1 MNSLFGLSMTYIAIA
16 CVILTLLIFVA
27 VAWIAVRN
35 PVMFKM
41 GIRNIPR
48 RPAQTTL
55 IVIGLMLSTLI
66 MSAAFGTGDT
76 LTTSV
81 TNEVYDIAGE
91 TDEII
96 RWDAEKQPAPVEQ
109 QVIPLAEIE
118 RWQAQFADDPDI
130 EALAPFLQE
139 QIPILNTRTQLNE
152 PLSDLVGFRNED
164 LRTFGGLFD
173 IDGNE
178 LELTPGEI
186 VVNKSLADEIDAQPG
201 DVLRLFYQG
210 EAIEF
215 TVKAIAPDS
224 VLSGTLNTAS
234 KEGAVVEFAELT
246 RITGKG
252 ENADAVLVSNHGG
265 VKDGIDLTDT
275 VIDKLEAA
283 IGDQPYSV
291 DALKR
296 DNVEF
301 AELLGNAFTTIF
313 VVFGLFSIAAGVLLI
328 FLIFVML
335 AAERK
340 PEMGMARAVG
350 AKRRQL
356 VESFLAEGMGYD
368 LGAALVGLVAGVGV
382 TALMVEIIK
391 AAAGDNLGVQLRLSV
406 TPRSMI
412 TAFCLGVIATF
423 IVIFASSWRASR
435 LNITAAIRD
444 LPETKPINPETATWR
459 GYLRAALN
467 GVIAFGL
474 PVGLLL
480 FLAGPIGLLLGAPLA
495 LIGLVSPWV
504 YVLRGSNFALPRD
517 HRTDEG
523 PPKWPWILGLAIPV
537 IGWFLILPWYFL
549 ALLLTRLVRDRR
561 PHGLATWLVIAG
573 IVVPPLGFVLVLL
586 QNPRA
591 RIVWSTGLAFAFA
604 LAGVVMT
611 FAGLD
616 QNSQFLFF
624 GGVSVLFLFA
634 AETLRFFGIAER
646 PSFTITSA
654 LLLLLW
660 YLPTSFYEK
669 TVGELNGD
677 IEMFFLSGMVMVT
690 AAVFIVVYNADII
703 LPAIASVSSRFGRIL
718 PAIRTGIAYPLS
730 ARFRTGMTMIM
741 IGLIMFSLVMMATMN
756 TNFARVFLNDES
768 RGGYDE
774 IVQVNGN
781 NLIDDFRG
789 TLEQA
794 GVDTSTI
801 TQVAELRVAYPY
813 EAEVENRDQK
823 EGSDDEIP
831 EFLRYAVIG
840 ADNAFLETNAIEM
853 KYLAEGYNSTEE
865 VWAAIREDPTL
876 AVIPA
881 SLQTPPDPI
890 FSAQM
895 GDDIL
900 QLDSLEDGFA
910 PFTLRLRNPA
920 TSEETTI
927 TVIGVMKEAA
937 DTFLSLGPAFS
948 GTTGIVTGID
958 TMTTTFPDAQ
968 GQRFYLSVAD
978 GVDNEEHA
986 KSIEAALVQVS
997 ADSLQELLDEQQALQ
1012 NGFLMVFQGFMGLGL
1027 IVGIAALAVV
1037 ASRSVVERRQ
1047 QIGMLRAIGYQRS
1060 MVALS
1065 FLFESGF
1072 IALSGIIIGLALG
1085 LSLAWLLFT
1094 SGEVGEE
1101 AKGAGFV
1108 VPWLNILIIT
1118 GIAFAAS
1125 MLMTFLPARQASKV
1139 PVAEALRYE

>member
-1 MNSLFGLSMTYIAIA
+1 MNSLFGVSMTYIAIA
-16 CVILTLLIFVA
+16 CVILTILIFGV
-27 VAWIAVRN
+27 VAWIALRN

-55 IVIGLMLSTLI
+55 IIIGLMLSTLI

-81 TNEVYDIAGE
+81 TNEVYGIAGE

-96 RWDAEKQPAPVEQ
+96 RWDAEKQPAPIDE
-109 QVIPLAEIE
+109 QVIPLEEVE

-130 EALAPFLQE
+130 EALAAFLE
-139 QIPILNTRTQLNE
+139 EEIPVLNTRTGLNE
-152 PLSDLVGFRNED
+152 PITEIVGFRNED
-164 LRTFGGLFD
+164 LRAFGGLRD
-173 IDGNE
+173 LDGNE

-186 VVNKSLADEIDAQPG
+186 VVNKDLAEEIEAQPG

-210 EAIEF
+210 EVIEL
-215 TVKAIAPDS
+215 TVKAIAPNS
-224 VLSGTLNTAS
+224 VLSGSLNTAAR
-234 KEGAVVEFAELT
+234 EGGVVEFGELA

-252 ENADAVLVSNHGG
+252 DNADAVLVSNTGG
-265 VKDGIDLTDT
+265 VKDGIHLTDT
-275 VIDKLEAA
+275 VIEKLEAA
-283 IGDQPYSV
+283 IGDQPYTV

-382 TALMVEIIK
+382 TALMVQIIK
-391 AAAGDNLGVQLRLSV
+391 AAAGENLGVDLQLSV
-406 TPRSMI
+406 TPRSLV

-459 GYLRAALN
+459 GYLRAGLN
-467 GVIAFGL
+467 GVIASGL
-474 PVGLLL
+474 AVGLLL
-480 FLAGPIGLLLGAPLA
+480 FLAGPLGMMIGALLVLVG
-495 LIGLVSPWV
+495 LISPWV
-504 YVLRGSNFALPRD
+504 YVLRGSNFALPREL
-517 HRTDEG
+517 RIDER
-523 PPKWPWILGLAIPV
+523 PPKWPWILGLALPFV
-537 IGWFLILPWYFL
+537 GWFFILPWYFL
-549 ALLLTRLVRDRR
+549 SMLLVRLVRDRR
-561 PHGLATWLVIAG
+561 PSSIPTWLVVAG
-573 IVVPPLGFVLVLL
+573 IVFPPLGLALVLL
-586 QNPRA
+586 QNPRV
-591 RIVWSTGLAFAFA
+591 RISWSTGLAFAFG
-604 LAGVVMT
+604 LAGVIMT
-611 FAGLD
+611 IAGLD

-624 GGVSVLFLFA
+624 GGISLVFLFI

-646 PSFTITSA
+646 LSFTVTSA
-654 LLLLLW
+654 LLLVLW
-660 YLPTSFYEK
+660 YLPTSFYEPI
-669 TVGELNGD
+669 VGELNGD
-677 IEMFFLSGMVMVT
+677 IEMFFLAGMVMVT

-703 LPAIASVSSRFGRIL
+703 LPAIASVGSRFGRIL

-741 IGLIMFSLVMMATMN
+741 IGLIMFSLIMMATMN
-756 TNFARVFLNDES
+756 TNFSRVFLNDES

-781 NLIDDFRG
+781 NLIDDFPG
-789 TLEQA
+789 ALEQA
-794 GVDTSTI
+794 GVDTSPI
-801 TQVAELRVAYPY
+801 TQVAEIRVAYPY
-813 EAEVENRDQK
+813 EAEVENKDQK
-823 EGSDDEIP
+823 EGSDDDIP
-831 EFLRYAVIG
+831 EFLRYAIIG
-840 ADNAFLETNAIEM
+840 ADDAFLESNAIDM
-853 KYLAEGYNSTEE
+853 KYIAQGYDSTED
-865 VWAAIREDPTL
+865 VWNALREDHTL

-890 FSAQM
+890 FSGQM

-920 TSEETTI
+920 TAEETTI

-937 DTFLSLGPAFS
+937 DTFLSLGPGFT
-948 GTTGIVTGID
+948 GTPGIITHIE
-958 TMTTTFPDAQ
+958 TMTSTFPQAQ
-968 GQRFYLSVAD
+968 GQRFYLAVAD
-978 GVDNEEHA
+978 GTDTEEFA
-986 KSIEAALVQVS
+986 KTIEAGLVQVS
-997 ADSLQELLDEQQALQ
+997 ADSLEKLLDEQQAIQ
-1012 NGFLMVFQGFMGLGL
+1012 NGFLLVFQGFMGLGL

-1072 IALSGIIIGLALG
+1072 IALSGIIIGLTLG

-1108 VPWLNILIIT
+1108 VPWIRILVIT
-1118 GIAFAAS
+1118 AIAFAAS
-1125 MLMTFLPARQASKV
+1125 MLMTFLPARQASRV